1 MRFRMKDFRLQS
13 LYHPEVEMPTLSEEI
28 VEEVQKRSA
37 ALEGLPGIRMVAIS
51 LGYTFVELNNGTMG
65 VCFTP
70 RSDSTSCA
78 HNPRAGT
85 LAKKHILGL
94 TDMML
99 SPYPLEKSV
108 GIAAVNALSQMIM
121 DQEPDHYRFSET
133 DFLNL
138 LPFGD
143 HRLKVGMVGNIGPF
157 VPFLL
162 KHASCLTIVDDNPAL
177 FPGFQENGYTI
188 SRNIEDLADVDVLI
202 ITGSSAAVGDFDQA
216 ITSAKSAR
224 FIGVVGPSAGWLP
237 DPAFRRGVHA
247 VAATRIID
255 ISGAR
260 RAILEGGG
268 TPHFIGCGRKY
279 TLTNQAKS

>member
-1 MRFRMKDFRLQS
+1 
-13 LYHPEVEMPTLSEEI
+13 MPTLSEEI

-37 ALEGLPGIRMVAIS
+37 SLEDLPGIRMVAIS
-51 LGYTFVELNNGTMG
+51 LGYTFVELSNGTMG

-70 RSDSTSCA
+70 RSDSESCA

-85 LAKKHILGL
+85 LAKKHILRL
-94 TDMML
+94 TDLML
-99 SPYPLEKSV
+99 SPHPLEKSV
-108 GIAAVNALSQMIM
+108 GIAAVNAVSQMIM
-121 DQEPDHYRFSET
+121 DQEPDHYRFLET

-143 HRLKVGMVGNIGPF
+143 LRLKVGMVGNIGPF

-162 KHASCLTIVDDNPAL
+162 AHASSLTIVDNNPAL
-177 FPGFQENGYTI
+177 YPGFQENGFII
-188 SRNIEDLADVDVLI
+188 SRNIADLADVDVLI
-202 ITGSSAAVGDFDQA
+202 ITGSSAAVGDFDQV
-216 ITSAKSAR
+216 IESAKSAR

-247 VAATRIID
+247 VAATKIID

-268 TPHFIGCGRKY
+268 TPHFISCGCKY
-279 TLTNQAKS
+279 ILTNQGGS

>member
-1 MRFRMKDFRLQS
+1 
-13 LYHPEVEMPTLSEEI
+13 MPTLSEEI
-28 VEEVQKRSA
+28 VDEVQKRSA
-37 ALEGLPGIRMVAIS
+37 SLENLPGIRMVAIS
-51 LGYTFVELNNGTMG
+51 LRYTFVELSNGTMG

-70 RSDSTSCA
+70 RSNSESCA
-78 HNPRAGT
+78 HYPRAGT
-85 LAKKHILGL
+85 LAKKHILEL
-94 TDMML
+94 TELML
-99 SPYPLEKSV
+99 SPHPLEKSV
-108 GIAAVNALSQMIM
+108 GIAAVNAVSQMIM

-143 HRLKVGMVGNIGPF
+143 LRLKVGMVGNIGPF

-162 KHASCLTIVDDNPAL
+162 AHASSLTIVDNNPAL
-177 FPGFQENGYTI
+177 YPGFQENGYII
-188 SRNIEDLADVDVLI
+188 SRDIADLADVDVLI
-202 ITGSSAAVGDFDQA
+202 ITGSTAVVGDFDQV
-216 ITSAKSAR
+216 IESAKSAR

-247 VAATRIID
+247 VAATKIID

-268 TPHFIGCGRKY
+268 TPHFISCGRKY
-279 TLTNQAKS
+279 TLTNQGES

>member
-1 MRFRMKDFRLQS
+1 
-13 LYHPEVEMPTLSEEI
+13 MPTLCEEI
-28 VEEVQKRSA
+28 VEEVQKRSES
-37 ALEGLPGIRMVAIS
+37 LESFPGIRMVAIS

-70 RSDSTSCA
+70 RSDIESCA
-78 HNPRAGT
+78 HYPRAGT

-94 TDMML
+94 TDLML
-99 SPYPLEKSV
+99 STHPLEKSV
-108 GIAAVNALSQMIM
+108 GIAAINAVSQMILNH
-121 DQEPDHYRFSET
+121 EPDRYRFSET

-143 HRLKVGMVGNIGPF
+143 LRLKVGMVGNIGPF

-162 KHASCLTIVDDNPAL
+162 TNAYSLTIVDNNPAL
-177 FPGFQENGYTI
+177 YPGFQKNGSII
-188 SRNIEDLADVDVLI
+188 SRNIADLADVDVLI
-202 ITGSSAAVGDFDQA
+202 ITGSSVAVGDFDEVIA
-216 ITSAKSAR
+216 SAKSAR

-255 ISGAR
+255 ISSAR

-268 TPHFIGCGRKY
+268 TPNFISCGRKY
-279 TLTNQAKS
+279 TLTNQGES

>member
-1 MRFRMKDFRLQS
+1 
-13 LYHPEVEMPTLSEEI
+13 MPTLTEEI
-28 VEEVQKRSA
+28 VDEVQKRSVSM
-37 ALEGLPGIRMVAIS
+37 EGIPGIRMVAIS
-51 LGYTFVELNNGTMG
+51 FGYTLVELDNGTMG
-65 VCFTP
+65 VCSTL
-70 RSDSTSCA
+70 RSDNKSCA

-94 TDMML
+94 TELML
-99 SPYPLEKSV
+99 SPHPLEKSV

-121 DQEPDHYRFSET
+121 NQEPEHYRFSET
-133 DFLNL
+133 DFLSL

-143 HRLKVGMVGNIGPF
+143 QRLKVGMVGNIGPF

-162 KHASCLTIVDDNPAL
+162 KHASSLTIVDNNPAL
-177 FPGFQENGYTI
+177 FPGFQENGCII
-188 SRNIEDLADVDVLI
+188 SRNIADLAGVDVLI
-202 ITGSSAAVGDFDQA
+202 ITGSSAAAGDFDQVIA
-216 ITSAKSAR
+216 SAKSAR

-247 VAATRIID
+247 VAATKIID

-268 TPHFIGCGRKY
+268 TPHFISCGRKY
-279 TLTNQAKS
+279 TLTNQRKS

>member
-1 MRFRMKDFRLQS
+1 
-13 LYHPEVEMPTLSEEI
+13 MPTLCEEI
-28 VEEVQKRSA
+28 VEEVHKRSA
-37 ALEGLPGIRMVAIS
+37 SLEDLPGIRMVAIS

-70 RSDSTSCA
+70 RSDSESCA

-94 TDMML
+94 TELML
-99 SPYPLEKSV
+99 SANPLEKSV
-108 GIAAVNALSQMIM
+108 GIAAVNALSQIIM
-121 DQEPDHYRFSET
+121 DHEPENYRFSDK

-138 LPFGD
+138 LPFGGQ
-143 HRLKVGMVGNIGPF
+143 RLKIGMMGNIGPF

-162 KHASCLTIVDDNPAL
+162 KHASCLTIVDDNPSF
-177 FPGFQENGYTI
+177 FPGFQESGYTI
-188 SRNIEDLADVDVLI
+188 SRNIEDIADVDVLI
-202 ITGSSAAVGDFDQA
+202 ITGSSAVVGDFDQA
-216 ITSAKSAR
+216 IASAKSAR

-247 VAATRIID
+247 VAATKIID

-268 TPHFIGCGRKY
+268 TPHFIACGRKY
-279 TLTNQAKS
+279 TLTNQGRS

>member
-1 MRFRMKDFRLQS
+1 MS
-13 LYHPEVEMPTLSEEI
+13 TLREEI

-37 ALEGLPGIRMVAIS
+37 FLEDFPGIRTVAIS
-51 LGYTFVELNNGTMG
+51 LGYTFVELNSGTMG

-70 RSDSTSCA
+70 RSDSRSCT
-78 HNPRAGT
+78 HYPGAGT
-85 LAKKHILGL
+85 LAKKHILEL
-94 TDMML
+94 TQLML
-99 SPYPLEKSV
+99 SPNPLEKSV

-121 DQEPDHYRFSET
+121 DQESDHYRFSDT

-143 HRLKVGMVGNIGPF
+143 QRLKVGMVGNIGPF

-162 KHASCLTIVDDNPAL
+162 KHASRLTIVDDNPSF

-188 SRNIEDLADVDVLI
+188 SRNIGDLADVDVLI
-202 ITGSSAAVGDFDQA
+202 ITGSSAAVGDFDA
-216 ITSAKSAR
+216 VIACAKSAR

-237 DPAFRRGVHA
+237 EPAFRRGVHA

-255 ISGAR
+255 VSGAR

-268 TPHFIGCGRKY
+268 TPHFIRCGRKY
-279 TLTNQAKS
+279 TLTNRCET

>member
-1 MRFRMKDFRLQS
+1 MS
-13 LYHPEVEMPTLSEEI
+13 TLSEEI
-28 VEEVQKRSA
+28 VEEVKKRSA
-37 ALEGLPGIRMVAIS
+37 FLEDLPGIRMVAIS

-70 RSDSTSCA
+70 RSDSESCA
-78 HNPRAGT
+78 HYPKAGT
-85 LAKKHILGL
+85 LAKKHILEL
-94 TDMML
+94 TELML
-99 SPYPLEKSV
+99 SPHSLEKSV
-108 GIAAVNALSQMIM
+108 GVAAVNAVSQMIM

-143 HRLKVGMVGNIGPF
+143 LRLKVGMVGNIGPF

-162 KHASCLTIVDDNPAL
+162 AHAASLTIVDNNPSL
-177 FPGFQENGYTI
+177 YPGFQDKGYII
-188 SRNIEDLADVDVLI
+188 SRNIADLADVDVLI
-202 ITGSSAAVGDFDQA
+202 ITGSSAAVGDFDQV
-216 ITSAKSAR
+216 IGSAKSAR
-224 FIGVVGPSAGWLP
+224 FICVVGPSAGWLP

-247 VAATRIID
+247 VASTKIID

-268 TPHFIGCGRKY
+268 TPHFMACGRKY
-279 TLTNQAKS
+279 TLTSRGET